1 MRRQIRLASTLG
13 IIVVAGIA
21 ALVLCTARP
30 AVADDGDAILGFWL
44 TADDGNGR
52 AKVEITKSNGTYSGT
67 ITWLERPTYPPDD
80 DRGMGG
86 QKRIDRENPDPDL
99 ATRPIIGLPIVE
111 GFTYKGD
118 DLWAGGTIYDPNNG
132 KTYKCKIRRDGDTL
146 NVRGYIGFSLIGRTT
161 QWLRT
166 DPPDETASQE

>member
-1 MRRQIRLASTLG
+1 MNKQILRTSLLG
-13 IIVVAGIA
+13 IIVVAAIA
-21 ALVLCTARP
+21 AVALGTARP

-52 AKVEITKSNGTYSGT
+52 AKVEITKTKGTYSGS
-67 ITWLERPTYPPDD
+67 IIWLERPTYPPDD

-86 QKRIDRENPDPDL
+86 QKRIDRENPDPEL
-99 ATRPIIGLPIVE
+99 ATRPVIGLPIVE

-118 DLWAGGTIYDPNNG
+118 DLWADGTIYDPNNG

-146 NVRGYIGFSLIGRTT
+146 NVRGYIGFSFIGRTT
-161 QWLRT
+161 QWQRT
-166 DPPDETASQE
+166 DAPED